1 MIVELFVCNIRCC
14 IVFWFFSKLFLFLF
28 SQIRDARELFVKLE
42 EKCLLENSSFLSQL
56 LQTINRADLLRLLEG
71 DSMQREE
78 MDARPLLSEYR

>member
-1 MIVELFVCNIRCC
+1 MIVELFVCNIRCS

>member
-1 MIVELFVCNIRCC
+1 MIVKLFLCNFRCC
-14 IVFWFFSKLFLFLF
+14 IVFWFFSKLFLSLF
-28 SQIRDARELFVKLE
+28 SQIHDARELFVKLE

-56 LQTINRADLLRLLEG
+56 LQTIHRADLLRLLEG